1 MSSVSLRK
9 LRITPLR
16 VDRCSRTV
24 VLPAWWYRLKQKQL
38 EFEVDVSL
46 NAIGIRPVDREIE
59 SEKKSEVK
67 DTPENGVEKWG
78 PR

>member
-24 VLPAWWYRLKQKQL
+24 VLPAWWYRSNRKPL
-38 EFEVDVSL
+38 EFEVNVSL
-46 NAIGIRPVDREIE
+46 NAIGIRPVDRAIK
-59 SEKKSEVK
+59 SEKKPEVK
-67 DTPENGVEKWG
+67 DTPENGVEKRG

>member
-16 VDRCSRTV
+16 VGRCSRTA
-24 VLPAWWYRLKQKQL
+24 VLPAWWYRSNRKPL
-38 EFEVDVSL
+38 EFEVNVSL
-46 NAIGIRPVDREIE
+46 NAIGIRPVDRAIE
-59 SEKKSEVK
+59 SEKKQEVK
-67 DTPENGVEKWG
+67 DTPENGVEKRG